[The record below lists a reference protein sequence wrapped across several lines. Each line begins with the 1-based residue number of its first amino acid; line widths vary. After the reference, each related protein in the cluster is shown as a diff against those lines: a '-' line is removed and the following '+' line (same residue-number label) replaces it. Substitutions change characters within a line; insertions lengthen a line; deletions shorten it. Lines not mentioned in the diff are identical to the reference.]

1 MARALLIFVLVAS
14 ISSAQQGTADA
25 DVKVALYGRVTNAQT
40 REPVRR
46 AAVKIYTATQ
56 QWDELTDS
64 EGRFKFPPL
73 GRAEYGFAAHRDGYT
88 DRSYKIELSDF
99 DKPAELQV
107 EMFPRGV
114 VTGRVLGD
122 SGRPL
127 QRSAN
132 RGIIAFAP
140 AMETRRSRRL
150 HRDKRSGRIS
160 LIGSRSGDVS
170 NSRYLSRREKFR
182 IRPRALDDRKQVLW
196 RRRSGIRGCDV
207 KAGSSDQRHRF
218 RIEPGSTGDR
228 SRDAC
233 DPIPEQW
240 TAPFCG
246 SSETAG
252 EGGAQRSGAKRRV

>member
-107 EMFPRGV
+107 EMSPAASSPGAFWAIRGAPCN
-114 VTGRVLGD
+114 GRK
-122 SGRPL
+122 SRHY
-127 QRSAN
+127 R
-132 RGIIAFAP
+132 FAP
-140 AMETRRSRRL
+140 AMETP
-150 HRDKRSGRIS
+150 
-160 LIGSRSGDVS
+160 V
-170 NSRYLSRREKFR
+170 
-182 IRPRALDDRKQVLW
+182 P
-196 RRRSGIRGCDV
+196 
-207 KAGSSDQRHRF
+207 
-218 RIEPGSTGDR
+218 
-228 SRDAC
+228 
-233 DPIPEQW
+233 
-240 TAPFCG
+240 
-246 SSETAG
+246 
-252 EGGAQRSGAKRRV
+252 